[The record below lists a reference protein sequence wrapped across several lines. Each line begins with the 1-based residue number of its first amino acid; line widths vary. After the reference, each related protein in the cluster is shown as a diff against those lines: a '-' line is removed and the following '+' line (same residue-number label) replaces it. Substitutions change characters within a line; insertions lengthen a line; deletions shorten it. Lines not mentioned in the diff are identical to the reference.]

1 MTSETL
7 EIRPYFRGDCAA
19 LAEAGAD
26 LPPMLLASTED
37 SFMATPFA
45 FTAVIGGAARAS
57 AALVRMWPGMNIL
70 SAVVTP
76 MSPRLWVR
84 LRPEIRARLDAFQDE
99 SDDFARIEATV
110 DAATPSHASF
120 LRALG
125 FQIHERPLRRYFN
138 NRAFL
143 LADRVKEA
151 GP

>member
-1 MTSETL
+1 MKSETI
-7 EIRPYFRGDCAA
+7 EIRPYFRGDCEA
-19 LAEAGAD
+19 LSAAGAD

-45 FTAVIGGAARAS
+45 FTAVIDGRPRGS
-57 AALVRMWPGMNIL
+57 AALVRMWPGLAIL

-76 MSPRLWVR
+76 MPARLWVR

-99 SDDFARIEATV
+99 GDDFARIEATV
-110 DAATPSHASF
+110 DAAVPSHAAF

-125 FQIHERPLRRYFN
+125 FEIHERPLKRYFN

-143 LADRVKEA
+143 LADRVKE
-151 GP
+151 GGL